1 MSLVG
6 KHLEIWDV
14 QSQELDVRKVKYPA
28 SGDGATYPLFWTNDN
43 KNILGAF
50 RFTNDNPSTI
60 FCEFDASTL
69 EIVGVP
75 FEGHSDLVTG
85 LALSFDGSLL
95 ASAAWDNTVKLWAF
109 ESRQLL
115 ASFHVQ
121 NPYIIALS
129 PDSHQLAYTTI
140 TNDEI
145 CICDIPLEVFA
156 QTSVHLKGSTA
167 DFQRISSSR
176 PPQLPPDPREPL
188 ASSSHTHTVSSARSV
203 ESDALPP
210 EATLKDLT
218 KHIIKDGNYPVARGG
233 FGEIWKSTLHIDD
246 SSVKVAVKALQV
258 YAEDELKAAKRK
270 KIKRIKRELRICANL
285 KHANILPVFGYT
297 HGFGPF
303 PAIVSPWAENG
314 NLTVYLEREGEALTL
329 VQRFQ
334 LLRDIIAGLQYLHAN
349 NVIHGDFNGPNVL
362 IHGDGTACVA
372 DFGLSLMY
380 SEVISASQA
389 SWTSTLK
396 GNMRWMAPEL
406 LVEREDGSQARP
418 TKQSDMY
425 SFGGIML
432 QVRPG

>member
-6 KHLEIWDV
+6 KHIEIWDV
-14 QSQELDVRKVKYPA
+14 QSQKLD
-28 SGDGATYPLFWTNDN
+28 
-43 KNILGAF
+43 
-50 RFTNDNPSTI
+50 
-60 FCEFDASTL
+60 
-69 EIVGVP
+69 
-75 FEGHSDLVTG
+75 
-85 LALSFDGSLL
+85 
-95 ASAAWDNTVKLWAF
+95 
-109 ESRQLL
+109 
-115 ASFHVQ
+115 
-121 NPYIIALS
+121 
-129 PDSHQLAYTTI
+129 
-140 TNDEI
+140 
-145 CICDIPLEVFA
+145 
-156 QTSVHLKGSTA
+156 TSVHLKGPTA

-314 NLTVYLEREGEALTL
+314 NLTVYLEREGETLTL

-334 LLRDIIAGLQYLHAN
+334 LLRDIVAGLQYLHAN
-349 NVIHGDFNGPNVL
+349 NVIHGDFNG
-362 IHGDGTACVA
+362 
-372 DFGLSLMY
+372 
-380 SEVISASQA
+380 A

-432 QVRPG
+432 QPSRKRLPDLATLNSLNNTGHSSNNVGLLILGTVPRHRELIQQSAHLKIVIGIIVVDEKTILFAATGMIQHACGHWS